1 MPDERNPSAD
11 ILSQLTDQIRQGITD
26 NQGGRQDTILL
37 ASIDETLKSI
47 LKNGGS
53 MSQSNARSSMPGSES
68 DIDVSR
74 IFRNRAKSSGK
85 GFLDGFEDAL
95 WDSLLGSDFKKK
107 LGESLGGF
115 ADSLGVNIKD
125 VPNELGKRISK
136 DLISSIS
143 KSKIGGSVVSE
154 ITGMFSTASAGI
166 NAGISAASAEI
177 AAGGS
182 AVSAIMSGA
191 AVALTPELLAI
202 GAAAA
207 VAVVG
212 LEAISP
218 ALEGTAELF
227 KEMGKSFTRY
237 NDQQE
242 QYLAAQQKRL
252 KADVETLITEPFKIL
267 EDAAQ
272 NVYDAWDKNVRV
284 INATQGYNKADLQN
298 LLANY
303 SQRLKSEGLDK
314 VITSTNIIDSLASIL
329 ETGLSGKVAEEFA
342 YQATKL
348 NASIPTQD
356 FFGYAST
363 YSSLAANAIK
373 NGKSEAEAI
382 KYANQ
387 QLQSFASDVLYASR
401 QLSGGFSTGLKNAQ
415 SLFDQS
421 VKIATAS
428 KTGSPS
434 TIAGVLTSVSAVV
447 GAIAPDLVDSIT
459 SAIYDAAVG
468 GNSSQIVA
476 LRSLAGINASNTE
489 FLKQVARD
497 PKTVFENLFTKLA
510 TYQNMSESNYMEVA
524 DKVSEVFGLSREAF
538 QRVDFNYL
546 AQAISQMN
554 LNNASLDENIAHLAS
569 GETTTTTEQLR
580 MQQIN
585 KYLLDEGLAYVL
597 DNEAARAIQ
606 QHMWDEQLA
615 REITESTFAV
625 ELQGSA
631 LQFLEGIRHTI
642 DNIAGLLNPVA
653 WIKRGVST
661 LVATA
666 AESVGQ
672 QADVRKLLELSKV
685 GTGNATSLYQ
695 LTTTG
700 TNLRLTDSL
709 INMMGGRS
717 AYGFV
722 SNAREIME
730 LTTTLSPYTAI
741 LETASKADEYISLAS
756 NVYSNIRQTALGLTG
771 YQRDVGSKYSWGT
784 IGKSTQRALSIIP
797 SGSSIGVGTSGTQS
811 GTSVSASNLSTTNIN
826 KMLGTIE
833 EYATARDDKG
843 QFKYGYTDWAK
854 TAKQYNISNLENALK
869 DAGYEIEDVKQQF
882 TDYQT
887 TSAAEDE
894 IRRRG
899 IEELSWNTVNEHLPK
914 TTEWLEKISGTL
926 DSFLAEWVN
935 YFVEHTAYTE
945 ATRYTSSDVE
955 RIQKQEKKGSD
966 DAVAALAES
975 LTSNMV
981 DLKDPQVQQ
990 NVLLAEILKVLST
1003 IMQQNNNKTTSEQL
1017 AESLKGLSLGLL
1029 K

>member
-85 GFLDGFEDAL
+85 GFVDGFEDAL

-136 DLISSIS
+136 DLINSLS

-218 ALEGTAELF
+218 ALEGTAAMF
-227 KEMGKSFTRY
+227 KGMGKSFTRY

-242 QYLAAQQKRL
+242 KYLEAQKDRLAA
-252 KADVETLITEPFKIL
+252 DVKTLIEEPFNIL
-267 EDAAQ
+267 KDAAK
-272 NVYDAWDKNVRV
+272 NVYDAWDRNVRV

-314 VITSTNIIDSLASIL
+314 VITSTSIIDSLASIL

-382 KYANQ
+382 QYANQ
-387 QLQSFASDVLYASR
+387 QLQAFASDVLYASR

-459 SAIYDAAVG
+459 SAIYNASVG

-497 PKTVFENLFTKLA
+497 PKSVFESLFTKLA

-569 GETTTTTEQLR
+569 GETTTTTEQLK

-585 KYLLDEGLAYVL
+585 KYLIDEGLAYVL
-597 DNEAARAIQ
+597 DNEASRAIQ

-615 REITESTFAV
+615 RELTESTFAV

-666 AESVGQ
+666 AESVAQ
-672 QADVRKLLELSKV
+672 QADVRQLLELSKV
-685 GTGNATSLYQ
+685 GSGNATSLYQ

-741 LETASKADEYISLAS
+741 LETASKADEYVSLAS
-756 NVYSNIRQTALGLTG
+756 NIYSNIRQTALGLTG
-771 YQRDVGSKYSWGT
+771 YQRNVGSKYSWGT
-784 IGKSTQRALSIIP
+784 IGKSTQRALANIP

-899 IEELSWNTVNEHLPK
+899 MEELSWNTVNEHLPK

-955 RIQKQEKKGSD
+955 RIQKQEKNGSD
-966 DAVAALAES
+966 DAVAALANS
-975 LTSNMV
+975 LTSNLV